1 MFGEDAN
8 AYTQVT
14 LNLSHQTESA
24 DLIGGFRPVDARIPG
39 SELQARFIELFGAT
53 FSRKKNE
60 KFETEV
66 RKAVAEGRWKR
77 AAGLWKESVRLA
89 RDRIRKRRE
98 EEQGET
104 RCVLLA
110 VGFWTGTYDAH
121 SRDGESTPRKRRKVE
136 KAPEELWAQFEHDVN
151 DFRQSRCGTFP
162 DIAFRQNPNFICVEH
177 PR

>member
-104 RCVLLA
+104 RCFLLA
-110 VGFWTGTYDAH
+110 VGFCFGHTHVPYMRYYYH
-121 SRDGESTPRKRRKVE
+121 SSGENGSTREE
-136 KAPEELWAQFEHDVN
+136 K
-151 DFRQSRCGTFP
+151 TFVVS
-162 DIAFRQNPNFICVEH
+162 QTQ
-177 PR
+177 

>member
-39 SELQARFIELFGAT
+39 SELQVRFIELFGAT

-66 RKAVAEGRWKR
+66 RKAVNEAKWKR
-77 AAGLWKESVRLA
+77 AVGLWKESVRMA
-89 RDRIRKRRE
+89 QERYKTKQSDS
-98 EEQGET
+98 
-104 RCVLLA
+104 
-110 VGFWTGTYDAH
+110 
-121 SRDGESTPRKRRKVE
+121 SRQVFVDLFLDTSDLT
-136 KAPEELWAQFEHDVN
+136 LQ
-151 DFRQSRCGTFP
+151 
-162 DIAFRQNPNFICVEH
+162 
-177 PR
+177 

>member
-1 MFGEDAN
+1 M
-8 AYTQVT
+8 
-14 LNLSHQTESA
+14 SHQTESA

-53 FSRKKNE
+53 FSRRKNE
-60 KFETEV
+60 KFEMEV

-104 RCVLLA
+104 RCVLLP
-110 VGFWTGTYDAH
+110 VGFWTSTYELIAEMARARRG
-121 SRDGESTPRKRRKVE
+121 SDGRWRRHRKSFGR
-136 KAPEELWAQFEHDVN
+136 
-151 DFRQSRCGTFP
+151 SSSMM
-162 DIAFRQNPNFICVEH
+162 
-177 PR
+177 